1 MRLIQF
7 IFLMILTATA
17 NVSYA
22 EEPSGDKSLSLIEQ
36 ASNTAQ
42 EVLMSAL
49 ALTGTP
55 YKFGGTSPE
64 TGFDCSGFVSYVFK
78 QAANFTLPHGARA
91 ISQIGQNIP
100 VDQLQ
105 PGDLVFFNTLKSTFS
120 HVGIY
125 IGDNRFVHA
134 PSAGGGVSVVNM
146 KEDYW
151 AKRFTGARRL
161 NEKFDQK
168 SPANSKVLPSS
179 PLLVESS
186 VE

>member
-1 MRLIQF
+1 MRKFQLIF
-7 IFLMILTATA
+7 AAALTLAVTLCQ
-17 NVSYA
+17 A
-22 EEPSGDKSLSLIEQ
+22 EQSNNDNSLGFFEQ

-55 YKFGGTSPE
+55 YKFGGASPE

-91 ISQIGQNIP
+91 ISQIGKSIP

-125 IGDNRFVHA
+125 IGDDRFVHA
-134 PSAGGGVSVVNM
+134 PSTGGGVHVVNM
-146 KEDYW
+146 KEAYW
-151 AKRFTGARRL
+151 VKRFSGARRL
-161 NEKFDQK
+161 EQTTEVRPQP
-168 SPANSKVLPSS
+168 SAPLPTEVSA
-179 PLLVESS
+179 E
-186 VE
+186 

>member
-1 MRLIQF
+1 MRLINF
-7 IFLMILTATA
+7 ILLLVFAATT
-17 NVSYA
+17 SFCYA
-22 EEPSGDKSLSLIEQ
+22 EEPANDKSPSLLEQ
-36 ASNTAQ
+36 ASNTVQ

-91 ISQIGQNIP
+91 ISQIGQSIP
-100 VDQLQ
+100 IDQLQ

-134 PSAGGGVSVVNM
+134 PSAGGGVGVVNI
-146 KEDYW
+146 KEEYW

-161 NEKFDQK
+161 NEKLDQK
-168 SPANSKVLPSS
+168 TTEKLKAQLSYPP
-179 PLLVESS
+179 PVESS
-186 VE
+186 AE